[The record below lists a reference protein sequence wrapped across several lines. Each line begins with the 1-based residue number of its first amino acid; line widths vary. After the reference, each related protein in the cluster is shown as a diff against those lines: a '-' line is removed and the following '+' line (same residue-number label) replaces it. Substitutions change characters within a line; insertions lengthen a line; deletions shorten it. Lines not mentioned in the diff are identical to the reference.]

1 MISRRQF
8 AKTLGG
14 AVTLTAIKPDA
25 LWSGEP
31 TASATPASVSPVAA
45 ELYRKVFV
53 LDGNVLAAVGFP
65 ISSDDPAGV
74 TRRIVGSG
82 VNVVKST
89 LGGAQGNFEDAV
101 AAIARAELLME
112 KQPEAFF
119 KVQRTGDFDRAKNE
133 GKLGVI
139 YSFES
144 PNMLE
149 QTLGPV
155 DNW

>member
-14 AVTLTAIKPDA
+14 AVTLTAIKPDV

-31 TASATPASVSPVAA
+31 TATITPESVSPVAA

-53 LDGNVLAAVGFP
+53 LDANVLGEIGFP
-65 ISSDDPAGV
+65 LSNGDPADV
-74 TRRIVGSG
+74 TKRIVRSG

-89 LGGAQGNFEDAV
+89 LAGAQGNFEEAV

-112 KQPEAFF
+112 RQPESFF
-119 KVQRTGDFDRAKNE
+119 KVRRAADFDRAKN
-133 GKLGVI
+133 
-139 YSFES
+139 
-144 PNMLE
+144 
-149 QTLGPV
+149 
-155 DNW
+155 